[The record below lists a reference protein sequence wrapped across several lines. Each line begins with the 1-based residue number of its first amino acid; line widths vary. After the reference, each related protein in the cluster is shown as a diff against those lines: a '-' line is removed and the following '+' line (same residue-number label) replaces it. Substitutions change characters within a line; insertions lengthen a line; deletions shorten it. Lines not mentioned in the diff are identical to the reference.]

1 MRIHVRHTWKFDGTA
16 QETRMRPCQD
26 ISFNS
31 PAISSGVF
39 RFTVLARRA
48 RKIDTHTPLP
58 GKITELEFLSAND
71 IVFMQMRPP
80 GSVAHGAI
88 TCNRPLAVPL
98 HFLTDRASTYRPLF
112 HHPPPPPFTQLSPG
126 SIADA
131 ESRIIYGA
139 MERRRGSMTR
149 GSIHIWLKLT
159 RERERENN
167 WNDVNSCYIVIFIIS
182 DSSVWQDSLLEKA
195 EEEILSLYIYMKEK
209 WLRIPFVS
217 KRLIKWEFIYKLFF
231 RLEFD
236 VKIYFIR

>member
-1 MRIHVRHTWKFDGTA
+1 MKISSLHPSAKKIKPKKKKKKKKKKAKSVRIHVRHTWKFDGTA

-48 RKIDTHTPLP
+48 RKIDTRTPLP

-149 GSIHIWLKLT
+149 GSIHI
-159 RERERENN
+159 
-167 WNDVNSCYIVIFIIS
+167 
-182 DSSVWQDSLLEKA
+182 
-195 EEEILSLYIYMKEK
+195 
-209 WLRIPFVS
+209 
-217 KRLIKWEFIYKLFF
+217 
-231 RLEFD
+231 
-236 VKIYFIR
+236 